1 MIAHNRDEII
11 KKTLYFWLLFVILII
26 VSLVPVYF
34 FSWAVQKQKSVYLS
48 KIQDYK
54 NIINKQL
61 VLQEQMDSL
70 YQSLSYIDADKVENY
85 LFLEK
90 FIADQK
96 DLISK
101 QIGVDSN
108 SHFSTYSC
116 VLDRL
121 NSMIL
126 LKDSLVKI
134 RNTEDLLKRD
144 LRSCM
149 EKNAS
154 IRNSILRH
162 NQLAN

>member
-1 MIAHNRDEII
+1 MIAHNRNEII
-11 KKTLYFWLLFVILII
+11 KKTLYFWLLFVVL
-26 VSLVPVYF
+26 VCASLLPVYF
-34 FSWAVQKQKSVYLS
+34 FAWAAQKQKSVYLS

-70 YQSLSYIDADKVENY
+70 YKSLSYIDADKVDNY
-85 LFLEK
+85 IFLEK

-96 DLISK
+96 DRIAK
-101 QIGVDSN
+101 QVGEDSSN
-108 SHFSTYSC
+108 HFSTYTY
-116 VLDRL
+116 VLNRL
-121 NSMIL
+121 NPMIL
-126 LKDSLVKI
+126 LKDSLVRI
-134 RNTEDLLKRD
+134 RNAEDLLKRD

-149 EKNAS
+149 DKNTS